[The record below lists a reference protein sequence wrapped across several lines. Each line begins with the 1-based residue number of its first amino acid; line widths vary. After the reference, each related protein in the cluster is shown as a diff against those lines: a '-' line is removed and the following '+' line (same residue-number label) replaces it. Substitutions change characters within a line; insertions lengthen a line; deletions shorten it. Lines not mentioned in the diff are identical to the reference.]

1 MRAFLAAFGDAGHV
15 FPMIALGKELRAR
28 GHEVAI
34 ETYTR
39 WQPEIEALAMRFY
52 AAPEF
57 PGDPDTKEF
66 FIAPFK
72 AAEQATPSTHEAIA
86 DFGADVVVSDILTIA
101 PALAGELA
109 GLPVAT
115 LIPHMDP
122 RPHFGHPPY
131 SVGARYPATAVGRA
145 WWGLFHPLVL
155 RGGRLGRDDLND
167 TRERVGLPRQPQIH
181 NGISE
186 QLAIVGSFPQLEYP
200 RGRTGPNT
208 HVVGPLVWEPPTEQI
223 EIPVDERPLVL
234 VAPSTAHDP
243 DGRLISTAA
252 RALQGLPVRL
262 LLTTNRREPKEPL
275 VVSDDV
281 IVVDWLSYDQ
291 AMPLAAVTVC
301 HGGYGT
307 MAKALAHG
315 SVPVIWPAAG
325 DMGENAARAD
335 WAGAAVR
342 IPRRALSE
350 RTLRLAVQRAL
361 GEPGLHTRAGEF
373 AAWYRDH
380 DPAGRAAALVQQ
392 LAER

>member
-1 MRAFLAAFGDAGHV
+1 M
-15 FPMIALGKELRAR
+15 FPTIALGRELVAR
-28 GHEVAI
+28 GHDVAI

-39 WQPEIEALAMRFY
+39 WQPEIEALGMRFY

-57 PGDPDTKEF
+57 PGDPNTK
-66 FIAPFK
+66 
-72 AAEQATPSTHEAIA
+72 ATPITVEAIA

-101 PALAGELA
+101 PALAGEVS
-109 GLPVAT
+109 GLPAAT

-122 RPHFGHPPY
+122 RPHSGHPPY
-131 SVGARYPATAVGRA
+131 SVGARYPASAVGRA

-167 TRERVGLPRQPQIH
+167 TRERVGLHRQPQIH

-200 RGRTGPNT
+200 RETRGPNT
-208 HVVGPLVWEPPTEQI
+208 HVVGPLVWEPPTAQI
-223 EIPVDERPLVL
+223 EIPIDERPLVL

-252 RALQGLPVRL
+252 RALRGLPVRL
-262 LLTTNRREPKEPL
+262 LLTTNRREPAEPL
-275 VVSDDV
+275 VVADGV
-281 IVVDWLSYDQ
+281 TVVDWLSYDQ
-291 AMPLAAVTVC
+291 AMPLADVTIC

-307 MAKALAHG
+307 MAKALAYG

-342 IPRRALSE
+342 IPRRNLSE
-350 RTLRLAVQRAL
+350 RTLRLAVIRAL
-361 GEPGLHTRAGEF
+361 SEPRLRARAREF
-373 AAWYRDH
+373 SSWYTEH
-380 DPAGRAAALVQQ
+380 DPAGRAATLVQQ

>member
-1 MRAFLAAFGDAGHV
+1 M
-15 FPMIALGKELRAR
+15 FPTIALGRELVAR
-28 GHEVAI
+28 GHDVAI

-39 WQPEIEALAMRFY
+39 WQPEIEALGMRFY

-57 PGDPDTKEF
+57 PGDPNTKEF
-66 FIAPFK
+66 FIAPFR
-72 AAEQATPSTHEAIA
+72 AAEKATPITVEAIA

-101 PALAGELA
+101 PALAGEVS

-122 RPHFGHPPY
+122 RPHYGHPPY
-131 SVGARYPATAVGRA
+131 SVGARYPASAVGRA

-155 RGGRLGRDDLND
+155 RGGRLGRNDLND
-167 TRERVGLPRQPQIH
+167 TRERVGLHRQPQIH

-200 RGRTGPNT
+200 RETRGPNT
-208 HVVGPLVWEPPTEQI
+208 HVVGPLVWEPPTAQI
-223 EIPVDERPLVL
+223 EIPIDERPLVL

-252 RALQGLPVRL
+252 RALRDLPVRL

-281 IVVDWLSYDQ
+281 TVVDWLSYDQ
-291 AMPLAAVTVC
+291 AMPHAAVTVC

-307 MAKALAHG
+307 MAKALAYG

-342 IPRRALSE
+342 IPRRTLNE
-350 RTLRLAVQRAL
+350 LTLRLAVIRAL
-361 GEPGLHTRAGEF
+361 DEPDLKQRAGEF
-373 AAWYRDH
+373 AAWYRGH

>member
-1 MRAFLAAFGDAGHV
+1 M
-15 FPMIALGKELRAR
+15 FPTIALGRELVAR
-28 GHEVAI
+28 GHDVAI

-39 WQPEIEALAMRFY
+39 WQPEIEALGMRFY

-57 PGDPDTKEF
+57 PGDPNTKEF
-66 FIAPFK
+66 FIAPFR
-72 AAEQATPSTHEAIA
+72 AAEKATPITVEAIA

-101 PALAGELA
+101 PALAGEVS

-122 RPHFGHPPY
+122 RPHYGHPPY
-131 SVGARYPATAVGRA
+131 SVGARYPASAVGRA

-167 TRERVGLPRQPQIH
+167 TRERVGLHRQPQIH

-200 RGRTGPNT
+200 RETRGPNT
-208 HVVGPLVWEPPTEQI
+208 HVVGPLVWEPPTAQI
-223 EIPVDERPLVL
+223 EIPIDERPLVL

-252 RALQGLPVRL
+252 RALRGLPVRL
-262 LLTTNRREPKEPL
+262 LLTTIRREPAEPL
-275 VVSDDV
+275 VVADGV
-281 IVVDWLSYDQ
+281 TVVDWLSYDQ
-291 AMPLAAVTVC
+291 AMPLADVTIC

-307 MAKALAHG
+307 MAKALAYG

-342 IPRRALSE
+342 IPRRNLSE
-350 RTLRLAVQRAL
+350 RTLRLAVIRAL
-361 GEPGLHTRAGEF
+361 SEPRLRARAREF
-373 AAWYRDH
+373 SSWYTEH
-380 DPAGRAAALVQQ
+380 DPAGRAATLVQQ

>member
-1 MRAFLAAFGDAGHV
+1 M
-15 FPMIALGKELRAR
+15 FPTIALGRELVAR
-28 GHEVAI
+28 GHDVAI

-39 WQPEIEALAMRFY
+39 WQPEIEALGMRFY

-57 PGDPDTKEF
+57 PGDPNTKEF
-66 FIAPFK
+66 FIAPFR
-72 AAEQATPSTHEAIA
+72 AAEKATPITVEAIA

-101 PALAGELA
+101 PALAGEVS

-122 RPHFGHPPY
+122 RPHYGHPPY
-131 SVGARYPATAVGRA
+131 SVGARYPASAVGRA

-167 TRERVGLPRQPQIH
+167 TRERVGLHRQPQIH

-200 RGRTGPNT
+200 RETRGPNT
-208 HVVGPLVWEPPTEQI
+208 HVVGPLVWEPPTAQI
-223 EIPVDERPLVL
+223 EIPIDERPLVL

-252 RALQGLPVRL
+252 RALRDLPVRL

-281 IVVDWLSYDQ
+281 TVVDWLSYDQ
-291 AMPLAAVTVC
+291 AMPHAAVTVC

-307 MAKALAHG
+307 MAKALAYG

-342 IPRRALSE
+342 IPRRTLNE
-350 RTLRLAVQRAL
+350 LTLRLAVIRAL
-361 GEPGLHTRAGEF
+361 DEPDLKQRAGEF
-373 AAWYRDH
+373 AAWYRGH

>member
-1 MRAFLAAFGDAGHV
+1 M
-15 FPMIALGKELRAR
+15 FPTIALGRELVAR
-28 GHEVAI
+28 GHDVAI

-39 WQPEIEALAMRFY
+39 WQPEIEALGMRFY

-57 PGDPDTKEF
+57 PGDPNTKEF
-66 FIAPFK
+66 FIAPFR
-72 AAEQATPSTHEAIA
+72 AAEKATPITVDAIA

-101 PALAGELA
+101 PALAGEVS

-122 RPHFGHPPY
+122 RPHYGHPPY
-131 SVGARYPATAVGRA
+131 SVGARYPVSAVGRA

-155 RGGRLGRDDLND
+155 RGGRLGRNDLND
-167 TRERVGLPRQPQIH
+167 TRERVGLHRQPQIH

-200 RGRTGPNT
+200 RETRGPNT
-208 HVVGPLVWEPPTEQI
+208 HVVGPLVWEPPTAQI
-223 EIPVDERPLVL
+223 EIPIDDRPLVL

-252 RALQGLPVRL
+252 RALRDLPVRL

-281 IVVDWLSYDQ
+281 TVVDWLSYDQ
-291 AMPLAAVTVC
+291 AMPHAAVTVC

-307 MAKALAHG
+307 MAKALAYG

-342 IPRRALSE
+342 IPRRTLNE
-350 RTLRLAVQRAL
+350 LTLRLAVIRAL
-361 GEPGLHTRAGEF
+361 DEPDLKQRAGEF
-373 AAWYRDH
+373 AAWYRGH